1 MEDLEV
7 VDLNNK
13 NEIKIN
19 YVNIFPSEKNYNKC
33 IVFLTKNNIDYILY
47 AEKVLSTTDI
57 AIEEIFNKI
66 FQQRSCTI
74 NSSVLCVDSTLF
86 SVVRLT
92 PPKKITMKDVEE
104 KFGGPVEIIK

>member
-1 MEDLEV
+1 MDLS
-7 VDLNNK
+7 NR

-19 YVNIFPSEKNYNKC
+19 YVNIFPSAEKNYNKC
-33 IVFLTKNNIDYILY
+33 VIFLTQNNIDYILY

-57 AIEEIFNKI
+57 AIEEIYNKI

-74 NSSVLCVDSTLF
+74 NNSVLCIDGAFF
-86 SVVRLT
+86 SVIRLT
-92 PPKKITMKDVEE
+92 PPKKITMKDIEE